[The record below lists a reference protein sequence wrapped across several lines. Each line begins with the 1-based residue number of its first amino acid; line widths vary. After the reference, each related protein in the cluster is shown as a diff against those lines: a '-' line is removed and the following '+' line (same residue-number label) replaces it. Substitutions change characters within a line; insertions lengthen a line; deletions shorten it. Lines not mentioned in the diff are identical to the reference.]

1 MTNKETTKKLDLP
14 PQEPYDIDLT
24 EDQSKKLIE
33 IIKSHF
39 NTSEI
44 LYNIR
49 PELKD
54 SYNTRSNNYPE
65 LQNDKN
71 IIIKIPIEKMNE
83 EERLLNAYLSEQ
95 NILND
100 IPQILSY
107 LNIIFLRL
115 GNPNDKITIDNILEI
130 AISNF
135 YSSKIRL
142 YSEDANDSDNEED
155 KKLEEKI
162 KNRVPLTEEEVKK
175 ELEEL
180 QSYPLFMTEMPK
192 NPEENEH
199 LVELQSLQYDG
210 EPDKVALELLDK
222 SIQEL
227 EIYNKK
233 KDFIDL
239 RESMFDI
246 CNAIDHVQNDE
257 NCDYIKF
264 DLYYQRVQIQI
275 MVKNWGYAVEDLLN
289 AIKFIPKMKSDDK
302 EKKLNNGIIDN
313 SYFLLIQSYIEL
325 QLFKKAKKIIDD
337 RIKSNEVNDIK
348 KKEYEKYNKKIE
360 DIKQNILNDLE
371 KIEVFKN
378 MENSKKLQLYDDLT
392 LKGIKV
398 KKELNHYIPPGAQA
412 EIYKDENNLFHFPIL
427 VIYDEFNMTDY
438 IQDFQEDR
446 LIGDILEIIFEG
458 GKLPWDKENRYS
470 KSNCLLYFQCTN
482 INNITKDEDKFY
494 YPMRNDDTL
503 ISVLTNKNVHMNGFP
518 IVSVV
523 SPMSYNFYEHFLTKN
538 IILKRNKKTN
548 KKKYQIKK

>member
-14 PQEPYDIDLT
+14 PQEPYDTDLT
-24 EDQSKKLIE
+24 EEQSKKLIE

-49 PELKD
+49 PELKN
-54 SYNTRSNNYPE
+54 SYITRSNNYPE

-100 IPQILSY
+100 IPSILSY
-107 LNIIFLRL
+107 LNTMFLRL

-180 QSYPLFMTEMPK
+180 QSFPLFMTEMPK
-192 NPEENEH
+192 NPEENVH

-210 EPDKVALELLDK
+210 EPDKIALELLDK

-227 EIYNKK
+227 ESYNNK

-246 CNAIDHVQNDE
+246 CNAIDHVENDE
-257 NCDYIKF
+257 SCDYIKF

-302 EKKLNNGIIDN
+302 EKKSNNGIIDN

-325 QLFKKAKKIIDD
+325 KLFKKAKKIINE

-348 KKEYEKYNKKIE
+348 KK
-360 DIKQNILNDLE
+360 
-371 KIEVFKN
+371 N
-378 MENSKKLQLYDDLT
+378 M
-392 LKGIKV
+392 
-398 KKELNHYIPPGAQA
+398 
-412 EIYKDENNLFHFPIL
+412 
-427 VIYDEFNMTDY
+427 
-438 IQDFQEDR
+438 
-446 LIGDILEIIFEG
+446 
-458 GKLPWDKENRYS
+458 
-470 KSNCLLYFQCTN
+470 
-482 INNITKDEDKFY
+482 
-494 YPMRNDDTL
+494 
-503 ISVLTNKNVHMNGFP
+503 
-518 IVSVV
+518 
-523 SPMSYNFYEHFLTKN
+523 KN
-538 IILKRNKKTN
+538 IIKKLKILNKS
-548 KKKYQIKK
+548 Y

>member
-1 MTNKETTKKLDLP
+1 MNL
-14 PQEPYDIDLT
+14 
-24 EDQSKKLIE
+24 LI
-33 IIKSHF
+33 
-39 NTSEI
+39 
-44 LYNIR
+44 LVLCY
-49 PELKD
+49 
-54 SYNTRSNNYPE
+54 
-65 LQNDKN
+65 
-71 IIIKIPIEKMNE
+71 
-83 EERLLNAYLSEQ
+83 
-95 NILND
+95 
-100 IPQILSY
+100 
-107 LNIIFLRL
+107 IIFLRL

-130 AISNF
+130 IISNF

-142 YSEDANDSDNEED
+142 YSEDANDSDKEFDEEL
-155 KKLEEKI
+155 KEKI
-162 KNRVPLTEEEVKK
+162 KNRKPLSEEEAKK

-180 QSYPLFMTEMPK
+180 QSFPLFMTEMPK
-192 NPEENEH
+192 NPEENVH

-210 EPDKVALELLDK
+210 EPDKIALELLDK

-227 EIYNKK
+227 ESYNNK

-246 CNAIDHVQNDE
+246 CNAIDHVENDE
-257 NCDYIKF
+257 SCDYIKF

-325 QLFKKAKKIIDD
+325 KLFKKAKKIINE

-371 KIEVFKN
+371 KIEIFKN

-392 LKGIKV
+392 LKGIKL
-398 KKELNHYIPPGAQA
+398 KKELNYYIPPGAQV
-412 EIYKDENNLFHFPIL
+412 EIYKDDNNLFHFPIL
-427 VIYDEFNMTDY
+427 IIYDEFNMTDY

-446 LIGDILEIIFEG
+446 LIGDILEIIFEN

-470 KSNCLLYFQCTN
+470 KSNCLLYFQCSN

-494 YPMRNDDTL
+494 YPIRNDETL
-503 ISVLTNKNVHMNGFP
+503 ISVLTNKKVHMNGFP
-518 IVSVV
+518 IISVV

>member
-14 PQEPYDIDLT
+14 PQEPYDTDLT
-24 EDQSKKLIE
+24 EEQSKKLIE

-49 PELKD
+49 PELKN
-54 SYNTRSNNYPE
+54 SYITRSNNYPE

-100 IPQILSY
+100 IPSILSY
-107 LNIIFLRL
+107 LNTMFLRL

-192 NPEENEH
+192 NPEENVH

-210 EPDKVALELLDK
+210 EPDKIALEFLDK

-227 EIYNKK
+227 ESYNNK

-246 CNAIDHVQNDE
+246 CNAIDHVENDE
-257 NCDYIKF
+257 SCDYIKF

-302 EKKLNNGIIDN
+302 EKKLSNGIIDN

-325 QLFKKAKKIIDD
+325 KLFKKAKKIINE

-348 KKEYEKYNKKIE
+348 KKEYEKYNQKIE
-360 DIKQNILNDLE
+360 DIKQKLLNDLE
-371 KIEVFKN
+371 KIEIFKN

-392 LKGIKV
+392 LKGIKL
-398 KKELNHYIPPGAQA
+398 KKELNYYIPPGAQV
-412 EIYKDENNLFHFPIL
+412 EIYKDDNNLFHFPIL
-427 VIYDEFNMTDY
+427 IIYDEFNMTDY

-470 KSNCLLYFQCTN
+470 KSNCLLYFQCSN

-538 IILKRNKKTN
+538 IILKRNKYTN
-548 KKKYQIKK
+548 KKKYKIK

>member
-14 PQEPYDIDLT
+14 PQEPYDTDLS
-24 EDQSKKLIE
+24 EEQSKKLIE

-49 PELKD
+49 PELKN
-54 SYNTRSNNYPE
+54 SYITRSNNYPE

-100 IPQILSY
+100 IPSILSY
-107 LNIIFLRL
+107 LNTMFLRL

-192 NPEENEH
+192 NPEENVH

-210 EPDKVALELLDK
+210 EPDKIALELLDK

-227 EIYNKK
+227 ESYNNK

-246 CNAIDHVQNDE
+246 CNAIDHVENDE
-257 NCDYIKF
+257 SCDYIKF

-313 SYFLLIQSYIEL
+313 SYFLLIQCYIEL
-325 QLFKKAKKIIDD
+325 KLFKKAKKIINE

-348 KKEYEKYNKKIE
+348 KKEYEKYNQKIE
-360 DIKQNILNDLE
+360 DIKQKLLNDLE
-371 KIEVFKN
+371 KIEIFKN

-392 LKGIKV
+392 LKGIKL
-398 KKELNHYIPPGAQA
+398 KKELNYYIPPGAQVV
-412 EIYKDENNLFHFPIL
+412 IYKDDNNLFHFPIL
-427 VIYDEFNMTDY
+427 IIYDEFNMTDY

-470 KSNCLLYFQCTN
+470 KSNCLLYFQCSN

-494 YPMRNDDTL
+494 YPIRNDETL
-503 ISVLTNKNVHMNGFP
+503 ISILTNKKVHMNGFP
-518 IVSVV
+518 IISVV

-538 IILKRNKKTN
+538 IILKRNKYTN
-548 KKKYQIKK
+548 KKKYKIK

>member
-14 PQEPYDIDLT
+14 PQEPYDTDLT
-24 EDQSKKLIE
+24 EEQSKKLIE

-49 PELKD
+49 PELKN
-54 SYNTRSNNYPE
+54 SYITRSNNYPE

-100 IPQILSY
+100 IPSILSY
-107 LNIIFLRL
+107 LNTMFLRL

-192 NPEENEH
+192 NPEENVH

-210 EPDKVALELLDK
+210 EPDKIALELLDN
-222 SIQEL
+222 SIKEL
-227 EIYNKK
+227 ESYNNK

-246 CNAIDHVQNDE
+246 CNAIDYVENDE
-257 NCDYIKF
+257 SCDYIKF

-313 SYFLLIQSYIEL
+313 SYFLLIQCYIEL
-325 QLFKKAKKIIDD
+325 KLFKKAKKIIED

-348 KKEYEKYNKKIE
+348 KKEYENYYKKIE
-360 DIKQNILNDLE
+360 DIKQKLLNDLE
-371 KIEVFKN
+371 KIEIFKN

-392 LKGIKV
+392 LKGIKL
-398 KKELNHYIPPGAQA
+398 KKELNYYIPPGAQV
-412 EIYKDENNLFHFPIL
+412 EIYKDDNNLFHFPIL
-427 VIYDEFNMTDY
+427 IIYDEFNMTDY

-470 KSNCLLYFQCTN
+470 KSNCLLYFQCSN

-494 YPMRNDDTL
+494 YPIRNDETL
-503 ISVLTNKNVHMNGFP
+503 ISILTNKKVHMNGFP
-518 IVSVV
+518 IISVV

-538 IILKRNKKTN
+538 IILKRNKYTN
-548 KKKYQIKK
+548 KKKYKIK